1 MTAKEKQQYFLTLY
15 EPNHTKLLRYC
26 ESILKDSVEAQD
38 VVSDTVLLAYEQLDK
53 LKKEASFVYFLF
65 GIARNLIRR
74 LQRRKKFWG
83 FFLEEQANQLP
94 APTAKPLNEDV
105 QLLYQALDHLPA
117 AQKEALILFELSGY
131 SLKETAQIQG
141 CSLSAV
147 KARVTRGR
155 QRLSKILSPNS
166 LLAYE

>member
-15 EPNHTKLLRYC
+15 EPNHSKLLRYC
-26 ESILKDSVEAQD
+26 ESILRDPVEAQD

-53 LKKEASFVYFLF
+53 LKKETSFMYFLF

-74 LQRRKKFWG
+74 QQRRRKYWG
-83 FFLEEQANQLP
+83 FFNTEQIRQLA
-94 APTAKPLNEDV
+94 APTAKPLNENV
-105 QLLYQALDHLPA
+105 QLLYQALDQLPLV
-117 AQKEALILFELSGY
+117 QKEALVLFELSGY

-141 CSLSAV
+141 CGLSAV

-155 QRLSKILSPNS
+155 QQLRKILSPSN
-166 LLAYE
+166 L